1 MESLVFSYCLTNFYH
16 GIFGVLLMF
25 AKYRYFYYGIFGV
38 LLLFTKYFFRLCSAQ
53 PVLWDEWRSPA
64 CRSSPSC
71 GEAIFWHSFYL
82 IINTLPSTI
91 LLNAKPDIT
100 SVPDPQHCCHQPVL
114 FTVSSCQW
122 WSYKLLFETMIMDY
136 GWIQEGKIL
145 KIRTKKCKENG

>member
-16 GIFGVLLMF
+16 GIFGVLLLFTNYFYHGIFGVLLMF
-25 AKYRYFYYGIFGV
+25 TKYRYFYYGIFGV

-114 FTVSSCQW
+114 FTVRCFIW
-122 WSYKLLFETMIMDY
+122 DY
-136 GWIQEGKIL
+136 DNEWIQEGKIW
-145 KIRTKKCKENG
+145 K